1 METQHC
7 DAFDYWG
14 RGTEVTISSGKSH
27 LNLKFL
33 VNSLFYYFKN
43 RNVGATKVKVMLL
56 FGFILITRKQQTDVF
71 NRAIFI
77 V

>member
-27 LNLKFL
+27 LNLKFF

-43 RNVGATKVKVMLL
+43 RNVGATKVK
-56 FGFILITRKQQTDVF
+56 
-71 NRAIFI
+71 
-77 V
+77 